1 MYSSAVNYVTDEGI
15 IAIELMFVPKTDARK
30 FDWTREVENW

>member
-30 FDWTREVENW
+30 SDWTREVENW